1 MIDKA
6 ALRAGRPVVQQH
18 RAAARGRRDVF
29 ADRSSLGA
37 IAVFA
42 TIKSVLRGLDLLLA
56 LWRYGKPMLKSRLPM
71 QITVLNDLA
80 HFQEA
85 CAIRPGWFHFI
96 NLIHATH

>member
-6 ALRAGRPVVQQH
+6 ALRAGRPVVQKH

-29 ADRSSLGA
+29 ADRSSLST

-42 TIKSVLRGLDLLLA
+42 TIKTVLFDLLLA
-56 LWRYGKPMLKSRLPM
+56 LRRHGKPMLKSRLPM

-80 HFQEA
+80 HVQ
-85 CAIRPGWFHFI
+85 
-96 NLIHATH
+96 